1 MQPVTRISTSHDIK
15 YLLGTSPENT
25 FLNFEP
31 NRHANSTDARIRIP
45 EHQRYYCWDTSKQEP
60 LIDTIMTGYPMPLM
74 VLTQHNMPTTSG
86 GINSTNRL
94 LHVQDGQQRLITLQN
109 YILDKFTWNHKKYS
123 ELSMDEKLVFL
134 GYKINCEIIDDPTPD
149 QVAEIFERLNCGKPL
164 TDNDKFWNRRNSPV
178 IHFILN
184 QLIAHES
191 LRDGFKSYIGHVGT
205 GKKRSQLSD
214 IVGAVVAIL
223 TDSIYN
229 IRTSFERIGPHLH
242 IVLTDEYKQLVIDI
256 FTEYFAIIKA
266 AMTQKSIVKP
276 RKLYGKLSNMLG
288 IYLCWKLS
296 STHNE
301 TDIERWRWYAWN
313 IQILTWRNKYFAPLS
328 PGARRNID
336 ANALKE
342 RSEFIMNPNPIYYQQ
357 KCVDNEESENCQ
369 DNSSSDYD
377 SDTDTDSE

>member
-1 MQPVTRISTSHDIK
+1 MQQQVTRTSTSHDIK
-15 YLLGTSPENT
+15 YLIGTSQENT

-31 NRHANSTDARIRIP
+31 NRDINSSNARIRIP
-45 EHQRYYCWDTSKQEP
+45 EHQRYYCWDVSKQEP
-60 LIDTIMTGYPMPLM
+60 LIDTIMIGYPMPLM
-74 VLTQHNMPTTSG
+74 VLTQHTVPTGS
-86 GINSTNRL
+86 RL

-109 YILDKFTWNHKKYS
+109 YLLDKFTWNNKKYS
-123 ELSMDEKLVFL
+123 ELDMEEKLVFL
-134 GYKINCEIIDDPTPD
+134 GYKINCEIIEDPTPD

-178 IHFILN
+178 IDFIMN
-184 QLIAHES
+184 QLIAHET
-191 LRDGFKSYIGHVGT
+191 LREGFKKYIGHIGS

-242 IVLTDEYKQLVIDI
+242 MVLTDENRQLVIDV
-256 FTEYFAIIKA
+256 FREYFAIIED
-266 AMTQKSIVKP
+266 AMSKKSIVKP

-296 STHNE
+296 FTNCKSE
-301 TDIERWRWYAWN
+301 IERWTWYAWN
-313 IQILTWRNKYFAPLS
+313 IQILTWRYKYFAPLS

-342 RSEFIMNPNPIYYQQ
+342 RTDFIMNPNPIYFQNIEN
-357 KCVDNEESENCQ
+357 NEESENE
-369 DNSSSDYD
+369 S
-377 SDTDTDSE
+377 DSENDSNSCDDDDSSNTN